1 MTCPKHIEEAASEI
15 SSTTEEQNAQYAREL
30 LSSAFM
36 KRKLTELRSRSAKS
50 ATPSSQSNFLI
61 GFMFGKKKNTMPEEV
76 RMHCSAPSFSLRLGK
91 VLSIWSKD
99 EFKEEKESFSGKIV
113 ALYPGVNI
121 FNDPTS
127 WAKMLCDAYF
137 VVILY
142 SYDDKA
148 VLDLKKAFERVIYSP
163 LTKHLSGVAIAK
175 TEEEGVNLLRS
186 IKVESEREI
195 VTLNNTEVE

>member
-1 MTCPKHIEEAASEI
+1 
-15 SSTTEEQNAQYAREL
+15 
-30 LSSAFM
+30 
-36 KRKLTELRSRSAKS
+36 
-50 ATPSSQSNFLI
+50 
-61 GFMFGKKKNTMPEEV
+61 
-76 RMHCSAPSFSLRLGK
+76 
-91 VLSIWSKD
+91 
-99 EFKEEKESFSGKIV
+99 
-113 ALYPGVNI
+113 
-121 FNDPTS
+121 
-127 WAKMLCDAYF
+127 MLCDAYF

-163 LTKHLSGVAIAK
+163 LTKHLSGVAIAR

>member
-15 SSTTEEQNAQYAREL
+15 SSTTEEQNARYVREL

-91 VLSIWSKD
+91 VISIWSKD
-99 EFKEEKESFSGKIV
+99 EFRIEKESFSGKIV

-121 FNDPTS
+121 LNDPAP
-127 WAKMLCDAYF
+127 WAKLLSDSYF

-142 SYDDKA
+142 SHQDKE
-148 VLDLKKAFERVIYSP
+148 VSDLKKAFERVIYSP
-163 LTKHLSGVAIAK
+163 LTKHLSGVAIAY